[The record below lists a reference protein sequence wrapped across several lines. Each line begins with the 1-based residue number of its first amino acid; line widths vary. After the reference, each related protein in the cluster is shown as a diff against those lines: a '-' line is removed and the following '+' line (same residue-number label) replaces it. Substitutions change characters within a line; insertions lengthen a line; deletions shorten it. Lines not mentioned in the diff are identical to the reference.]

1 MVSVSPVYGYAPEAL
16 VSSIAGAVLTLNTT
30 TFGAHGFADTYQD
43 DGVTLRTDGGA
54 NTFTP
59 GDKVQLVE
67 LDATSPATPFDGE
80 VLSTSGATVTLTA
93 STTTTTVEK
102 AEIPPGGQPFLS
114 ARTANASAEIGN
126 GTMSIAESTK
136 GQFII
141 THANNGQIDR
151 TFGWVVFKAG

>member
-1 MVSVSPVYGYAPEAL
+1 MILPTLAPVNVSDPARAL
-16 VSSIAGAVLTLNTT
+16 KALSDELARHAAAMKLFAEGQNT
-30 TFGAHGFADTYQD
+30 
-43 DGVTLRTDGGA
+43 VTG
-54 NTFTP
+54 
-59 GDKVQLVE
+59 
-67 LDATSPATPFDGE
+67 
-80 VLSTSGATVTLTA
+80 TVTLTA